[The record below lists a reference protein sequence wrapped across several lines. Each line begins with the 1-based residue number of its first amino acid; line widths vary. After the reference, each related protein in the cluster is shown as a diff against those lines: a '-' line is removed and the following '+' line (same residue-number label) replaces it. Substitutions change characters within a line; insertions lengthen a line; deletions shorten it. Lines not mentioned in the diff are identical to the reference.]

1 LHDVIVIGGGPVG
14 SHIAYKLAE
23 GGYDILVLE
32 RREKT
37 GGRVCCTGIIS
48 QNCIDT
54 FHIDNKLI
62 LRKANSARIFSPSG
76 KLIRL
81 WRRENQACIIDRALL
96 DSYMAER
103 AMGAGAKYLFKNMVK
118 DIKQETASVSVKTDS
133 NGDELEYKART
144 VVIAAGFGS
153 KLFDKLGLGE
163 SADYVIGAQ
172 VEVEN
177 NCIDEI
183 EVYMGREVA
192 PGFFAWVVPTSPQKA
207 LVGLLSRNNP
217 KEYLKKLLS
226 SLKDEGKINYNGE
239 KIDCRGVTMKP
250 PARTYGRRLI
260 VAGDAAGQVKPTTGG
275 GIYFGLLSAEI
286 AARNLVTALEKD
298 DLSAKNLS
306 GYQQEWK
313 KELWQELKVCYWA
326 RKLYE
331 RLSDRQ
337 IERIIDITI
346 ENGID
351 KTLLEADDLSFDWH
365 GRAIL
370 RLVRQKVITKSI
382 KAIKIPL
389 GFILNG
395 RNDDR

>member
-14 SHIAYKLAE
+14 SHIARKLAE

-32 RREKT
+32 RKERM

-48 QNCIDT
+48 QNCLDT

-76 KLIRL
+76 KLVRL

-103 AMGAGAKYLFKNMVK
+103 AMGAGAKYLFKNTVK
-118 DIKQETASVSVKTDS
+118 DIKQETDRISVKTDS
-133 NGDELEYKART
+133 NGNELEYKARA
-144 VVIAAGFGS
+144 VVIATGFGS
-153 KLFDKLGLGE
+153 KLFHGLGLGE
-163 SADYVIGAQ
+163 PTDYAIGAQ

-177 NCIDEI
+177 NRIDEI

-192 PGFFAWVVPTSPQKA
+192 PGFFAWLVPTSPQKA
-207 LVGLLSRNNP
+207 LVGLISRNNP

-226 SLKDEGKINYNGE
+226 SLKDEEKINYSGE
-239 KIDCRGVTMKP
+239 KIDRRGITIKP
-250 PARTYGRRLI
+250 PAKTYGRRLI

-286 AARNLVTALEKD
+286 AARKLIAALDKN

-306 GYQQEWK
+306 GYQREWK
-313 KELWQELKVCYWA
+313 KELWKELKVCYWA
-326 RKLYE
+326 RRLYE

-337 IERIIDITI
+337 IERIIDITV

-351 KTLLEADDLSFDWH
+351 KALLEADDLSFDWH

-370 RLVRQKVITKSI
+370 RLARQGVIKKSVKTI
-382 KAIKIPL
+382 RIPL

-395 RNDDR
+395 RNDGR